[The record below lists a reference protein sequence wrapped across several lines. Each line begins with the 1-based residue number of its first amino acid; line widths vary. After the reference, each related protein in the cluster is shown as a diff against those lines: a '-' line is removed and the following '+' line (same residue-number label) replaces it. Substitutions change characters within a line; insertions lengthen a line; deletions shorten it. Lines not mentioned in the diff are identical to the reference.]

1 MEMGRVTESFQQRWL
16 TYQRDAR
23 RITWLL
29 YLEENTESQVRTR
42 RSIRRILQNSR
53 SSRRDQMLAQWD
65 QMMAGS
71 GVRSRENLL
80 CFRGPASRFSWAIKA
95 KRNSTVKDDSQ
106 TFHLSNQKN
115 GVTINWGEEGGGDWG
130 DVKFSFWE
138 KKSRC
143 SFLEMMSLSSL
154 LDI

>member
-65 QMMAGS
+65 QVMAGLR
-71 GVRSRENLL
+71 VRSRENLL
-80 CFRGPASRFSWAIKA
+80 CFRGPASRFSWAIKT

-115 GVTINWGEEGGGDWG
+115 GVTINWGEEGSGDW
-130 DVKFSFWE
+130 VKFSFWK